1 MNASSPLDL
10 SGFDRLLEHRSRLVI
25 CILLGAEQS
34 LNFRDFKQLLN
45 ESDGNL
51 GAQLRKLEDA
61 EYLQVRK
68 EFAARKPVSRY
79 SLTRKGL
86 CALQDH
92 IDTLQRL
99 TQEFQV

>member
-1 MNASSPLDL
+1 MNASLQLDL

-25 CILLGAEQS
+25 CVLLGAEPS

-45 ESDGNL
+45 ETDGNL

-61 EYLQVRK
+61 GYLKVKK
-68 EFAARKPVSRY
+68 EFSDRRPISRY
-79 SLTRKGL
+79 SLTKKGL
-86 CALQDH
+86 GALAEHVDA
-92 IDTLQRL
+92 LQRL

>member
-1 MNASSPLDL
+1 MNASFQVDL

-25 CILLGAEQS
+25 CVLLGAEPS

-61 EYLQVRK
+61 GYLQVKK
-68 EFAARKPVSRY
+68 EFSNRKPVSRY

-86 CALQDH
+86 RALEQHVDALH
-92 IDTLQRL
+92 RL
-99 TQEFQV
+99 TQEFQH